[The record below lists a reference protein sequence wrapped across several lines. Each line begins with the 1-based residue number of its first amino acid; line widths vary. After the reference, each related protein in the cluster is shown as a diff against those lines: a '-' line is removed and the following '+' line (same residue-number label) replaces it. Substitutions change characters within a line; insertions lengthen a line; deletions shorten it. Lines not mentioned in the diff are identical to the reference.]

1 LTGGRLSQIKEAP
14 QFRAEYARA
23 QVRPAEPDVPKFLK
37 ALLPALAFSAPAL
50 AAPADP
56 DNGAMLARHW
66 CASCHIIA
74 EDQARGADN
83 VSTFA
88 AIANKPGF
96 DAAALSRFLRD
107 PHPKMPDMQLSK
119 SESADLAAYIA
130 SLKK

>member
-1 LTGGRLSQIKEAP
+1 M
-14 QFRAEYARA
+14 
-23 QVRPAEPDVPKFLK
+23 FLK
-37 ALLPALAFSAPAL
+37 TVRTTALLCAFSLPAL

-56 DNGAMLARHW
+56 QNGEMLARHW
-66 CASCHIIA
+66 CASCHIVS

-83 VSTFA
+83 VPTFA
-88 AIANKPGF
+88 AIASKPGL
-96 DAAALSRFLRD
+96 DAAHIASFLRD